1 MTRRQ
6 IIGLVSEIGQ
16 AVALVVGAHFFGAI
30 WAGLAWSLLVA
41 IRFWRATDRQ
51 ATLSRLGVELMLG
64 LSLVILVALNRLW
77 PTQVVLGAVYLVWRL
92 SGDRPDNLKLRL
104 WRLGFALFISLAA
117 IFTATAIWRWPVLV
131 VVVLAWLVSWL
142 VARELLAPGER
153 GAAALAAAWAL
164 VAAEISYLFAIW
176 LVSYILPGNSLIV
189 PQAAIVL
196 VALGYCFMSIYIAH
210 INAKLSRSRLAEYV
224 IIGLC
229 LLVIVM
235 AGTKWNGA
243 I

>member
-1 MTRRQ
+1 MNARQLTR
-6 IIGLVSEIGQ
+6 LASEIGQ
-16 AVALVVGAHFFGAI
+16 AASLVVGAHFLGAV
-30 WAGLAWSLLVA
+30 WTGLAWSALVA
-41 IRFWRATDRQ
+41 LRLWQASDRQ
-51 ATLSRLGVELMLG
+51 SILSRLGIELILG
-64 LSLVILVALNRLW
+64 LSLVILVMLNRLW
-77 PTQVVLGAVYLVWRL
+77 PTEILLGAVYLAWRL

-104 WRLGFALFISLAA
+104 WRLGTAFFVALAA
-117 IFTATAIWRWPVLV
+117 IFTATAIWRWPALV
-131 VVVLAWLVSWL
+131 VVALAWLVSWL

-164 VAAEISYLFAIW
+164 IVAEIAYLFAIW
-176 LVSYILPGNSLIV
+176 LVSYILPGGSLIV

-229 LLVIVM
+229 LLIIVM

>member
-6 IIGLVSEIGQ
+6 ALRLISEIGQ
-16 AVALVVGAHFFGAI
+16 AAALVVGSHFLGAI
-30 WAGLAWSLLVA
+30 WTGLAWGALMAV
-41 IRFWRATDRQ
+41 RFWRTADRQ
-51 ATLSRLGVELMLG
+51 PALSRQGVELMLG

-77 PTQVVLGAVYLVWRL
+77 PTQAVLGAVYLAWRL
-92 SGDRPDNLKLRL
+92 SSDRPDNLKLRL
-104 WRLGFALFISLAA
+104 WRLGTALFIGLAA
-117 IFTATAIWRWPVLV
+117 IFTATAIWRWPVLLV
-131 VVVLAWLVSWL
+131 VTLTWLVSWL
-142 VARELLAPGER
+142 VARELLAPAER

-164 VAAEISYLFAIW
+164 IAAEIAYLFAIW
-176 LVSYILPGNSLIV
+176 LVSYILPVGSLIV

-229 LLVIVM
+229 LLIIVM